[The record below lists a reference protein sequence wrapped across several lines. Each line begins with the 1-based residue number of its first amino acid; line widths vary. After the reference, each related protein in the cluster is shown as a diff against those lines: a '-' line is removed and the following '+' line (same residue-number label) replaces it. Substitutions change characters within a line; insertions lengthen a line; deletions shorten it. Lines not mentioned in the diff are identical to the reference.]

1 MRQDMPIV
9 FVHGVSTSSAIWRHQ
24 LATMRRLGHPCATVD
39 LPGHGMRSGVRF
51 TLEAALAAI
60 DEAVQ
65 GCDVPPL
72 LVGLSL
78 GGYTSLAYAARNP
91 GAVRGVVLSG
101 CSTQIRG
108 KPLGLFGRA
117 STGTLRL
124 LRHPRQATWPLITD
138 MLEAMRGYSS
148 LDDIRRVD
156 VPVWIVNGRWDVL
169 RFGEWRV
176 LAARPTARHHVIR
189 RAGHDV
195 NTHAPVAF
203 NRVLLEVVQQLR
215 SAAPRVRPAH

>member
-24 LATMRRLGHPCATVD
+24 VATMRRLGHPCATVD
-39 LPGHGMRSGVRF
+39 LPGHGSRAGVRF
-51 TLEAALAAI
+51 TLDSALGAI
-60 DEAVQ
+60 DDAVRAF
-65 GCDVPPL
+65 DVPPL

-91 GAVRGVVLSG
+91 GAVSGVVLSG

-108 KPLGLFGRA
+108 KPLSLFRRSSTRA
-117 STGTLRL
+117 LRL

-138 MLEAMRGYSS
+138 MLQALQGYSS
-148 LDDIRRVD
+148 LDDIRRLD

-169 RFGEWRV
+169 RFGERRV
-176 LAARPTARHHVIR
+176 LAAQPTARHHVIP

-195 NTHAPVAF
+195 NSHAPVAF
-203 NRVLLEVVQQLR
+203 NRVLLEAVQHLR
-215 SAAPRVRPAH
+215 SAVPRVRAAH